1 MAKAVEEVLHYPRL
15 DTVLMVEEAIKNAPD
30 YPTKAQLM
38 RMLPKKIMYQTLL
51 VILDYLQ
58 SSNKILID
66 KRDGKIVWVWD
77 PKGVDELIK
86 KGLVLK
92 R

>member
-1 MAKAVEEVLHYPRL
+1 MTKAVAEVLHYPRL
-15 DTVLMVEEAIKNAPD
+15 DTVLMVEEAIKNAQD
-30 YPTKAQLM
+30 YPTKAKLM

-58 SSNKILID
+58 ST
-66 KRDGKIVWVWD
+66 GKIYIEKKTGWIAWTWD
-77 PKGVDELIK
+77 PEGIRQMRER
-86 KGLVLK
+86 GLMI